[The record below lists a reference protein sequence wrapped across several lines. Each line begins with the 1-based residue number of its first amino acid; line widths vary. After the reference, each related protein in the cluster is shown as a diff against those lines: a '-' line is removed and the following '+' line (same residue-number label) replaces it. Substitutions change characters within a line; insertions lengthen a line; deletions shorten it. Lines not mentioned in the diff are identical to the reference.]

1 MVQLTSA
8 EAAMTTKY
16 IKRGAI
22 LLLIIALLAGCT
34 VQNNE
39 GTTDK
44 APTAAYSEQRE
55 TETVV
60 HTTIPETT
68 TVYYTEPATE
78 RIDVY
83 YHSCIT
89 NSVIY
94 EQDGSDRFS
103 YIDKCDVCGYRKMLL
118 SLDFLSLICYVYLWK
133 LPFAFPVVRGKSPH
147 ELHNSNSPFLY
158 SPPDFL
164 KLQMK
169 RTFNKTEIRI
179 FTGLRMDF
187 FQTK

>member
-8 EAAMTTKY
+8 EAAMTTKH

-44 APTAAYSEQRE
+44 APTAAYSEQWA

-78 RIDVY
+78 RIDIY

-94 EQDGSDRFS
+94 EQDGSDRFA
-103 YIDKCDVCGYRKMLL
+103 YIDKCDVCGYTGSSRHYLNQSSGSYSTGFYCPNCKENRKVE
-118 SLDFLSLICYVYLWK
+118 I
-133 LPFAFPVVRGKSPH
+133 
-147 ELHNSNSPFLY
+147 
-158 SPPDFL
+158 
-164 KLQMK
+164 
-169 RTFNKTEIRI
+169 KT
-179 FTGLRMDF
+179 TNNWS
-187 FQTK
+187 